1 MSNRKSPDMY
11 KWVLFACFL
20 ALATEQVS
28 ALPVTPPDVETY
40 NAPAYGSHAAP
51 LKFSDYSAPAGTYS
65 DQKYAQPY
73 SNYFFIFACF
83 LALAAAKPGV
93 LPVAYTAPV
102 AAAYTA
108 PVAAAYTAPL
118 AYSAYA
124 AYTAPVAAYSA
135 FPYAAPY
142 SAYFLRR

>member
-1 MSNRKSPDMY
+1 MLTAGNYLESPCLY
-11 KWVLFACFL
+11 TGLIVI
-20 ALATEQVS
+20 Q
-28 ALPVTPPDVETY
+28 
-40 NAPAYGSHAAP
+40 
-51 LKFSDYSAPAGTYS
+51 
-65 DQKYAQPY
+65 
-73 SNYFFIFACF
+73 FIFACF

-118 AYSAYA
+118 AYSAYS

-135 FPYAAPY
+135 YTYASPYAAY
-142 SAYFLRR
+142 YLRR